1 MSGSQHPKM
10 KPAFTLLEVC
20 LALTLATLVFGV
32 AVLGISGVQAEAA
45 LKRGASQV
53 ETTARESLLRAVTSQ
68 RAVVLDLRSGLGSEG
83 KMLIKRHGEK
93 QFRAPRKGE
102 VWEFHPTGIC
112 EPIEVRLTSTAGI
125 IELGFD
131 PLTACATKKNVI
143 VNG

>member
-1 MSGSQHPKM
+1 M

-32 AVLGISGVQAEAA
+32 AVLGISGLQAEAA
-45 LKRGASQV
+45 LKRSASQV

-68 RAVVLDLRSGLGSEG
+68 RTIVLGLPGGLGIEG
-83 KMLIKRHGEK
+83 QMLIKRHGEK
-93 QFRAPRKGE
+93 EFRAPKRGE
-102 VWEFHPTGIC
+102 VWEFNPTGIC
-112 EPIEVRLTSTAGI
+112 EPLEIRLSSPAGI

-131 PLTACATKKNVI
+131 PLTACAIKKNVI

>member
-1 MSGSQHPKM
+1 MSGSPNPKM

-32 AVLGISGVQAEAA
+32 AVLGISGLQAETA
-45 LKRGASQV
+45 LKRSASQV

-68 RAVVLDLRSGLGSEG
+68 RSVVLDLHSGLGIQG
-83 KMLIKRHGEK
+83 RMLIKRHGEK
-93 QFRAPRKGE
+93 QFRAPKPGE
-102 VWEFHPTGIC
+102 VWEFNPTGIC
-112 EPIEVRLTSTAGI
+112 EPIEVRLSSPVGI
-125 IELGFD
+125 IELEFD

>member
-1 MSGSQHPKM
+1 M

-32 AVLGISGVQAEAA
+32 AVLGISGLQAEAA
-45 LKRGASQV
+45 LKRSASQV

-68 RAVVLDLRSGLGSEG
+68 RTIVLGLPGGLGIEG
-83 KMLIKRHGEK
+83 QMLIKRHGEK
-93 QFRAPRKGE
+93 EFRAPKRGE
-102 VWEFHPTGIC
+102 VWEFNPTGIC
-112 EPIEVRLTSTAGI
+112 EPLEVRLSNPAGI

-131 PLTACATKKNVI
+131 PLTACAIKKNVI

>member
-1 MSGSQHPKM
+1 M

-32 AVLGISGVQAEAA
+32 AVLGISGLQAEAA
-45 LKRGASQV
+45 LKRSASQI

-68 RAVVLDLRSGLGSEG
+68 RTIVLGLPGGLGIEG
-83 KMLIKRHGEK
+83 RILIKRHGENE
-93 QFRAPRKGE
+93 FRAPKRGE
-102 VWEFHPTGIC
+102 VWEFNPTGIC
-112 EPIEVRLTSTAGI
+112 EPLEVRLSSPAGI

-131 PLTACATKKNVI
+131 PLTACAIKKNVI